1 MKKNFVK
8 KIVAIAFASVVIAG
22 TGIIASNTE
31 IDHATITGYNSTRQC
46 MDSKTDDGYY
56 IAYGRNDC
64 KVGDK
69 MTSVFVHR
77 PFSQYD
83 DDDCLRIDWD
93 GNRMVYCEY
102 YPE

>member
-1 MKKNFVK
+1 MKKNVVK
-8 KIVAIAFASVVIAG
+8 KIVTIAIVGVVVAG
-22 TGIIASNTE
+22 ATIILSNTE
-31 IDHATITGYNSTRQC
+31 IDHATITEYNSTRQC

-56 IAYGRNDC
+56 IAYWRNDC

-93 GNRMVYCEY
+93 GGKMVYCEY
-102 YPE
+102 YPK